1 MENKECFNLYQ
12 QWADAFTSIG
22 SSHISNE
29 TAAKILAVVNVY
41 GGSFE
46 GFTHCPMLT
55 TDLKAATRMF
65 NIDAGETPTLE
76 GVMLIKKYVHELE
89 DDIEN
94 SSIGEDSRASFNKIC
109 HVEWANRLFKERYGF
124 EKLML

>member
-1 MENKECFNLYQ
+1 MEKKECFNLYQ
-12 QWADAFTSIG
+12 QWADAFASIG
-22 SSHISNE
+22 YSHISAE

-55 TDLKAATRMF
+55 TDLKAATKMF
-65 NIDAGETPTLE
+65 NIEGGETPTVE
-76 GVMLIKKYVHELE
+76 GIMLIKQYVRELE

-94 SSIGEDSRASFNKIC
+94 SSIGDDPSASFNKVC
-109 HVEWANRLFKERYGF
+109 HVEWANKLFKERYGF
-124 EKLML
+124 GRLML